1 MRFFIA
7 VKSYLWQS
15 WMVDL
20 SSNIAIAIA
29 IAIAVIY
36 AIVIYFLQRQSSPL
50 KNLLSLAVLIFG
62 YGIGYFSRGIEQ
74 LNPKLSVWLE
84 LTIAAIFLLAAIAL
98 IFKLWQSSNLPSL
111 ASIDRSPSINLEES
125 LQKERIIRQQEQ
137 FIKNIYE
144 DVREAIFVV
153 RVTDKEEFYYQGFNP
168 AAKELT
174 GIHDVVNKTPD
185 QIFAPEVA
193 AEVKRHYRQ
202 CLESKVSIAYEE
214 CLTIDGR
221 DTWWLTSLSPVEDES
236 GNIYRLVGTSLNIS
250 ERKQA
255 ELELDRDKNFVRT
268 LLDNLSDGI
277 VFCDRDGVISL
288 FNSATRKFHGLPQQ
302 TIPPEQW
309 AEHYDLYLPDGQTK
323 MSKQEIPLFR
333 ALSGESVRDVEM
345 MIIPK
350 HGKART
356 LLANGDPII
365 DSNGEKIGAIV
376 AMRDITERQQAE
388 AELNQERVFI
398 KTLLDN
404 LSDGIVACDADGT
417 LALFNKAS
425 LEFFPVPFKPV
436 PHREWAQY
444 YSLYDAKGKNY
455 LQPEEIPLFRAF
467 SGESFTDVEL
477 MTIPQQGK
485 PRTLLA
491 NGSPIIDRHGNKLGA
506 VVAISDITARKKAER
521 EIVELNNELEARVK
535 QRTAQLE
542 QRNRELDEFAYVTS
556 HDLKAPLRAIA
567 NLAEWIEED
576 LADKLD
582 EDTQH
587 QMNLLRSRVHRLE
600 NLIDALLRYSRV
612 GRAQFDLQEV
622 SIGEMLSEIIDS
634 LNVPEHFQVEIKGQM
649 PTLITQAVPL
659 QQVFSNLISNAI
671 VHSDSTEGKI
681 TISAVEKDDD
691 YEFSVADNGK
701 GIDPKYQDRIFTI
714 FQTLESRDKKESTG
728 IGLAIVKKTVENQG
742 GRVKVESEL
751 GKGATFSFTWH
762 KTEGLRPS

>member
-1 MRFFIA
+1 MIFIA
-7 VKSYLWQS
+7 VKPYLWQL

-20 SSNIAIAIA
+20 SSQTALS
-29 IAIAVIY
+29 IAIAVIS
-36 AIVIYFLQRQSSPL
+36 AIAIYFYKQYGLFKDPL
-50 KNLLSLAVLIFG
+50 LLAVLILG
-62 YGIGYFSRGIEQ
+62 CGIGYITRGVEQ
-74 LNPKLSVWLE
+74 LNSESSIWLE
-84 LTIAAIFLLAAIAL
+84 LTIVASSLVAIAL
-98 IFKLWQSSNLPSL
+98 IFRQWQSNLPFL
-111 ASIDRSPSINLEES
+111 ASTNQSLETVENES
-125 LQKERIIRQQEQ
+125 QQIIREQEQ

-144 DVREAIFVV
+144 DVREAIFIVD
-153 RVTDKEEFYYQGFNP
+153 VTDKREFYYQGFNP
-168 AAKELT
+168 AAKKLT
-174 GIHDVVNKTPD
+174 GIYDVVNKTPD

-193 AEVKRHYRQ
+193 AEVKRHYCE
-202 CLESKVSIAYEE
+202 CLESKASITYEE

-221 DTWWLTSLSPVEDES
+221 DTWWITSLNPVEDES
-236 GNIYRLVGTSLNIS
+236 GNIYRLIGTSLNIND
-250 ERKQA
+250 RKQV

-277 VFCDRDGVISL
+277 VFCDRNGVITL

-302 TIPPEQW
+302 AIPPEQW
-309 AEHYDLYLPDGQTK
+309 AEYYDLYLPDGQTK

-333 ALSGESVRDVEM
+333 ALAGESVRDVEM

-350 HGKART
+350 QGKART

-365 DSNGEKIGAIV
+365 DSNGEKIGALV

-388 AELNQERVFI
+388 AQLNRERVFI

-425 LEFFPVPFKPV
+425 SEFFPAPFKSV
-436 PHREWAQY
+436 PHQQWAQY
-444 YSLYDAKGKNY
+444 YSLYDAEGKNY
-455 LQPEEIPLFRAF
+455 LKPEDIPLFRAF
-467 SGESFTDVEL
+467 TGETFTDVEL
-477 MTIPQQGK
+477 MTIPKKGK
-485 PRTLLA
+485 ARILLS

-506 VVAISDITARKKAER
+506 VVAIRDITERKRAEQ
-521 EIVELNNELEARVK
+521 EIVKLNNELEARVK

-542 QRNRELDEFAYVTS
+542 QRNRELDEFAYATS

-587 QMNLLRSRVHRLE
+587 QMNLLRGRVHRLE
-600 NLIDALLRYSRV
+600 NLINALLNYSRV
-612 GRAQFDLQEV
+612 GRLESEPQKV
-622 SIGEMLSEIIDS
+622 SVGQMLNEIIDS

-649 PTLITQAVPL
+649 PTLTTQLVPL

-671 VHSDSTEGKI
+671 AHSDSTEAKI
-681 TISAVEKDDD
+681 IISAVEKDDY

-714 FQTLESRDKKESTG
+714 FQTLESRDRKESTG
-728 IGLAIVKKTVENQG
+728 IGLSIVKKAVENQG

-762 KTEGLRPS
+762 KINKRVENR